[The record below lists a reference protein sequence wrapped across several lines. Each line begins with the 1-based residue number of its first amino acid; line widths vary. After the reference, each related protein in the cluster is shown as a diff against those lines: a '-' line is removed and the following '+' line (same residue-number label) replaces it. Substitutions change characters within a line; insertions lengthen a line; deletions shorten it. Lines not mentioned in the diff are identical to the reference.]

1 MKSLQMQRSSGR
13 LGLARMISSVSPL
26 RSAKI
31 SPLELVKDSPPKLP
45 ADEWVRLSPR
55 LSGICGSDLATV
67 DGHAS
72 TYFDPIVS
80 FPFTLGHEIVADV
93 VGEDRRVVVIPVLHC
108 AVRGLDP
115 VCEMCAAGRI
125 NLCEKVAFGHL
136 DAGLQTGFCCST
148 GGGWSEGLV
157 AHPLQL
163 VDVPA
168 DLDDE
173 SAVMVEPTACAVH
186 AATFHRGGTSAIIGA
201 GTVGLLTLAAIQA
214 RRDPTTTPPPLVA
227 ARYPHQIM
235 LARRAGAVGFQAREL
250 ARRVRSET
258 GAMVAGDQLT
268 TGVQQV
274 FDCVGT
280 SDSLQEALRIV
291 APGGEILMVGMPA
304 NVSLDLTGLWH
315 REVAIR
321 GCYAY
326 ERDDF
331 DHAID
336 LVRAADLGRLVSAH
350 YRLDDYADAIAHAA
364 HAGPRGAVK
373 VVFDMR
379 NEN

>member
-1 MKSLQMQRSSGR
+1 
-13 LGLARMISSVSPL
+13 LARALAAVAPVRSARVSPL
-26 RSAKI
+26 EI
-31 SPLELVKDSPPKLP
+31 VKDDAPKLP
-45 ADEWVRLSPR
+45 ADEWVRLRPR

-93 VGEDRRVVVIPVLHC
+93 VGEEGRRVAVIPVLHC
-108 AVRGLDP
+108 AVRGIDP

-125 NLCEKVAFGHL
+125 NLCERVAFGHL

-163 VDVPA
+163 VDIPA
-168 DLDDE
+168 DLSDE
-173 SAVMVEPTACAVH
+173 DAVMIEPTACAVH
-186 AATFHRGGTSAIIGA
+186 AATFHRGGSSAIIGA
-201 GTVGLLTLAAIQA
+201 GTVGLLTLAAIEA
-214 RRDPTTTPPPLVA
+214 RRNATATPPVLIA
-227 ARYPHQIM
+227 ARYPHQQRY
-235 LARRAGAVGFQAREL
+235 AKQFGAVAFPPAEL
-250 ARRVRSET
+250 ARRVRTQS
-258 GAMVAGDQLT
+258 AALVAGDQLT

-280 SDSLQEALRIV
+280 SASLQEALRVV

-304 NVSLDLTGLWH
+304 NVSVDLTGLWH

-326 ERDDF
+326 ERADF
-331 DHAID
+331 DTAVD
-336 LVRAADLGRLVSAH
+336 LVRTAQLGRLVSAH
-350 YRLDDYADAIAHAA
+350 YRLDDYADAIAHASA
-364 HAGPRGAVK
+364 AGPRGAVK

-379 NEN
+379 EEK